1 MGDSKYDRW
10 QFHQVLMP
18 SSVLYVIYW
27 FYPVHLSLVEYTVV
41 QRCIVM
47 IRMERFVH
55 TIAYHLTFCTK
66 CHVVNFSTFSVGR
79 TTYFIEVSNW
89 LTSRCHRQTPQ
100 SHHLASQNHPNLGAP
115 SRRQTY
121 HNCP

>member
-27 FYPVHLSLVEYTVV
+27 FYPVIHWAQHLSLVEYTVV

-47 IRMERFVH
+47 CNFDSYGKILYILLR
-55 TIAYHLTFCTK
+55 TISLFA
-66 CHVVNFSTFSVGR
+66 
-79 TTYFIEVSNW
+79 
-89 LTSRCHRQTPQ
+89 
-100 SHHLASQNHPNLGAP
+100 QNVM
-115 SRRQTY
+115 
-121 HNCP
+121 